1 MANGQRELDK
11 VGCEYGR
18 KVERKVENIEKEV
31 DEMED
36 YMKTELRDIKTL
48 LSDVKQRQ
56 DRAQF
61 QNDMTE
67 KGIQWLVRG
76 TIVGFVSYLGYLIMQ
91 VTDKIKF

>member
-18 KVERKVENIEKEV
+18 KVETRVSNLEEEV
-31 DEMED
+31 DDMSE
-36 YMKTELRDIKTL
+36 YVKSELSDIKAL
-48 LSDVKQRQ
+48 LGEVKERQ
-56 DRAQF
+56 DRGQF

-91 VTDKIKF
+91 LTDKIKF

>member
-18 KVERKVENIEKEV
+18 KVESKTENVEKKV

-76 TIVGFVSYLGYLIMQ
+76 TIVGFVSYLGYLIMK

>member
-18 KVERKVENIEKEV
+18 KVESKTENIEKEV

-76 TIVGFVSYLGYLIMQ
+76 TIVGFVSYLGYLIMK